1 MRHERPA
8 YLRAR
13 QYVYEVLESHAQSTR
28 VGIVVNRIIVLFIV
42 LSICITVM
50 ESVPRFRDEYGALF
64 RALEFICLVFFSI
77 EYYIRIWIA
86 TEHVPYREM
95 SAARAGWAYMISAQG
110 IVDCL
115 AVMPLWVAMLGFDD
129 LRVLIILRVLRVL
142 KFARYSSGMRSL
154 LEVLEAERR
163 ALLACL
169 VILGCAT
176 LVSATAMHIV
186 EGHVQPDK
194 FGTIP
199 DAMWWAIVTL
209 TTIGY
214 GDVVPATGI
223 GRMVASV
230 TIVAGLVMIALPV
243 GIVANAFSEVIHRRD
258 FIVNWSMVARV
269 PLFSHLTAGDIA
281 HIMQLLQA
289 RQIERGDVIFR
300 RGDPATAMYFIAEG
314 DVEIELGPEE
324 LGRRIRL
331 GAGHFFGEI
340 AVLKRAERSAT
351 VKAVSRARL
360 LVLDAADLR
369 ALISRE
375 PGIARKI
382 NQIVAGRTGRNLD
395 REIADLEGQDEVACD
410 DEIPKSDSSLEK
422 TI

>member
-1 MRHERPA
+1 MRDAQPA
-8 YLRAR
+8 RLRAR
-13 QYVYEVLESHAQSTR
+13 QYFYEIFESHAQSSR
-28 VGIVVNRIIVLFIV
+28 VGVMVNRVIVLFIV
-42 LSICITVM
+42 LSVGVTVA
-50 ESVPRFRDEYGALF
+50 ESVPELNRDYGLLF
-64 RALEFICLVFFSI
+64 RAIELLCLVFFSI

-86 TEHVPYREM
+86 PEHLPYRHM
-95 SAARAGWAYMISAQG
+95 SPLRAGWAYMISPQG
-110 IVDCL
+110 VVDCL

-154 LEVLEAERR
+154 LEVLESERR

-199 DAMWWAIVTL
+199 DAAWWAVVTL

-214 GDVVPATGI
+214 GDVVPATGA
-223 GRMVASV
+223 GRMVASA
-230 TIVAGLVMIALPV
+230 TIICGLIMIALPV

-289 RQIERGDVIFR
+289 RQIDRGEVIFR

-314 DVEIELGPEE
+314 DVEIELGPEDN
-324 LGRRIRL
+324 GRRIRF

-340 AVLKRAERSAT
+340 AVLNRVERSAT
-351 VKAVSRARL
+351 VKAVSRSRL

-369 ALISRE
+369 SLITRE
-375 PGIARKI
+375 PSIARKI
-382 NQIVAGRTGRNLD
+382 NEIVEGRTGRNLNL
-395 REIADLEGQDEVACD
+395 EIADLEGQDEVT
-410 DEIPKSDSSLEK
+410 LEEHV
-422 TI
+422 

>member
-1 MRHERPA
+1 MRDQLRDDTSA
-8 YLRAR
+8 LLRAR
-13 QYVYEVLESHAQSTR
+13 HFFYEILEAHAQTSR
-28 VGIVVNRIIVLFIV
+28 AGVIVNRVIVFFIL
-42 LSICITVM
+42 LSVAITVF
-50 ESVPRFRDEYGALF
+50 ESVPELRQDYGLVFRG
-64 RALEFICLVFFSI
+64 LEFICLVVFSI
-77 EYYIRIWIA
+77 EYYIRMWIA
-86 TEHVPYREM
+86 AEHVPYRQM
-95 SAARAGWAYMISAQG
+95 SAWRACLAYMLSPQG

-154 LEVLEAERR
+154 LEVLDTERR

-176 LVSATAMHIV
+176 LVSATAMHIA

-209 TTIGY
+209 STIGY
-214 GDVVPATGI
+214 GDVVPATGV
-223 GRMVASV
+223 GRLIASA
-230 TIVAGLVMIALPV
+230 TIICGLIMIALPV
-243 GIVANAFSEVIHRRD
+243 GIVATAFSDVIHRRE

-269 PLFSHLTAGDIA
+269 PLFSHLTAADIA

-289 RQIERGDVIFR
+289 RQLDRGEVIFR

-324 LGRRIRL
+324 SSRRIRL
-331 GAGHFFGEI
+331 GAGHFFGEV
-340 AVLKRAERSAT
+340 AVLKRVERSAT
-351 VKAVSRARL
+351 VKAVSRLRL

-369 ALISRE
+369 SLISRE

-382 NQIVAGRTGRNLD
+382 NQIVEGRTGRNLNL
-395 REIADLEGQDEVACD
+395 EIADLEGQDEVG
-410 DEIPKSDSSLEK
+410 EK
-422 TI
+422 ETV

>member
-1 MRHERPA
+1 MRHDRPLH
-8 YLRAR
+8 LRAR
-13 QYVYEVLESHAQSTR
+13 QYFYEILESHAQSTPVGVFANR
-28 VGIVVNRIIVLFIV
+28 VIVFFIM
-42 LSICITVM
+42 LSIGVTVL
-50 ESVPRFRDEYGALF
+50 ESVPRFRDEYGSLF
-64 RALEFICLVFFSI
+64 RALEFVCLVFFSI

-86 TEHVPYREM
+86 PEHVPYREM
-95 SAARAGWAYMISAQG
+95 SSVRAGWAYMISPQG

-186 EGHVQPDK
+186 EGNVQPDK

-223 GRMVASV
+223 GRMIASV
-230 TIVAGLVMIALPV
+230 TIVGGLIMIALPV

-289 RQIERGDVIFR
+289 RQIERGEVIFR

-324 LGRRIRL
+324 RSRRIRL

-340 AVLKRAERSAT
+340 AVLNRVERSAT

-369 ALISRE
+369 SLISRE

-382 NQIVAGRTGRNLD
+382 NEIVEGRTGRTLNL
-395 REIADLEGQDEVACD
+395 EIADVEGQEDVTAD
-410 DEIPKSDSSLEK
+410 VPLEK
-422 TI
+422 ID

>member
-1 MRHERPA
+1 MMRHDRSLH
-8 YLRAR
+8 LRAR
-13 QYVYEVLESHAQSTR
+13 QYIYEILESHAESTR
-28 VGIVVNRIIVLFIV
+28 VGVSVNRVIIFFIT
-42 LSICITVM
+42 LSIGVTVV
-50 ESVPRFRDEYGALF
+50 ESVPRFREGYEPLF
-64 RALEFICLVFFSI
+64 HALEFVCLVFFSI
-77 EYYIRIWIA
+77 EYYVRIWIA
-86 TEHVPYREM
+86 AEHVPYRET
-95 SAARAGWAYMISAQG
+95 SALSAGWAYMISPQG

-154 LEVLEAERR
+154 LEVLESERR

-186 EGHVQPDK
+186 EGHAQPDK

-214 GDVVPATGI
+214 GDVVPVTGV
-223 GRMVASV
+223 GRMIASV
-230 TIVAGLVMIALPV
+230 TIVGGLVMIALPV
-243 GIVANAFSEVIHRRD
+243 GIVANAFSDVIHRRD

-289 RQIERGDVIFR
+289 RQIDRGDVIFR

-324 LGRRIRL
+324 KGRRIRL
-331 GAGHFFGEI
+331 GTGHFFGEI

-351 VKAVSRARL
+351 VKAVSRVRL

-382 NQIVAGRTGRNLD
+382 DQIVEGRTGRNLNL
-395 REIADLEGQDEVACD
+395 EIADLEGQDEV
-410 DEIPKSDSSLEK
+410 SSEKDVTLEK
-422 TI
+422 TA

>member
-1 MRHERPA
+1 MRDERPLHA
-8 YLRAR
+8 RAR
-13 QYVYEVLESHAQSTR
+13 QYVYEILESHAQSTR
-28 VGIVVNRIIVLFIV
+28 VGLIVNRSIIFLIV
-42 LSICITVM
+42 FSIGITVL
-50 ESVPRFRDEYGALF
+50 ESDPQLRAEYGLLF
-64 RALEFICLVFFSI
+64 RGLEFFCLVIFSV

-86 TEHVPYREM
+86 PEHLPYRQM
-95 SAARAGWAYMISAQG
+95 RRLRAYWSYVISPQG

-129 LRVLIILRVLRVL
+129 LRVLIILRMLRVL

-154 LEVLEAERR
+154 LEVLASERR
-163 ALLACL
+163 ALTACL
-169 VILGCAT
+169 VILMCAT
-176 LVSATAMHIV
+176 LLSATAMHIA
-186 EGHVQPDK
+186 EAQVQPDK

-199 DAMWWAIVTL
+199 HAMWWALVTL
-209 TTIGY
+209 ATVGY

-223 GRMVASV
+223 GKLIASV
-230 TIVAGLVMIALPV
+230 TIIGGLIMIALPV

-289 RQIERGDVIFR
+289 RQIDRGDVIFR
-300 RGDPATAMYFIAEG
+300 RGEPATAMYFIAEG

-324 LGRRIRL
+324 KGRRIRL

-340 AVLKRAERSAT
+340 AVLKRVERSAT
-351 VKAVSRARL
+351 VKAVSRVRL

-369 ALISRE
+369 VLINRE
-375 PGIARKI
+375 PGIASKI
-382 NQIVAGRTGRNLD
+382 NQIVQGRTGRSLNL
-395 REIADLEGQDEVACD
+395 EIADLEGQDEVTK
-410 DEIPKSDSSLEK
+410 EPV
-422 TI
+422 

>member
-1 MRHERPA
+1 MRDAQPA
-8 YLRAR
+8 HLRVR
-13 QYVYEVLESHAQSTR
+13 QYFYEILESHAQSTR
-28 VGIVVNRIIVLFIV
+28 AGVIVNRIIVFFIV
-42 LSICITVM
+42 LSVGITVM
-50 ESVPRFRDEYGALF
+50 ESVPELRAEYGLLF
-64 RALEFICLVFFSI
+64 RALELLCLVVFSI

-86 TEHVPYREM
+86 PEHIPYREM
-95 SAARAGWAYMISAQG
+95 SPLRAGWAYMISPQG

-115 AVMPLWVAMLGFDD
+115 AVMPLWVALLGPED
-129 LRVLIILRVLRVL
+129 LKVLIILRMLRVL

-154 LEVLEAERR
+154 LEVLESERR

-176 LVSATAMHIV
+176 LVAATAMHIV
-186 EGHVQPDK
+186 EGHVQPEK

-199 DAMWWAIVTL
+199 DAAWWAIVTL
-209 TTIGY
+209 STIGY
-214 GDVVPATGI
+214 GDVVPATGA
-223 GRMVASV
+223 GRMIASA
-230 TIVAGLVMIALPV
+230 TIICGLIMIALPV

-289 RQIERGDVIFR
+289 RQIDRGEVVFR

-314 DVEIELGPEE
+314 DVEIELGPEDK
-324 LGRRIRL
+324 GRRIRL

-369 ALISRE
+369 SLISRE
-375 PGIARKI
+375 PSIARKI
-382 NQIVAGRTGRNLD
+382 NQIVEGRTGRSLN
-395 REIADLEGQDEVACD
+395 REIADLEGQDEVTVEEDA
-410 DEIPKSDSSLEK
+410 
-422 TI
+422 

>member
-1 MRHERPA
+1 MRHDRPL

-13 QYVYEVLESHAQSTR
+13 QYFYEILESHAQSTPMG
-28 VGIVVNRIIVLFIV
+28 VFVNRVIVFFIMLSVGVTV
-42 LSICITVM
+42 L
-50 ESVPRFRDEYGALF
+50 ESVPHLRDDYGALF
-64 RALEFICLVFFSI
+64 RALEFVCLVFFSI

-86 TEHVPYREM
+86 PEHVPYREM
-95 SAARAGWAYMISAQG
+95 SSLRAGWAYMTSAQG

-129 LRVLIILRVLRVL
+129 LRVLIILRILRVL

-186 EGHVQPDK
+186 EGNVQPDK

-214 GDVVPATGI
+214 GDVVPATGL
-223 GRMVASV
+223 GRMIASV
-230 TIVAGLVMIALPV
+230 TIVGGLIMIALPV

-289 RQIERGDVIFR
+289 RQIDRGDVVFR

-324 LGRRIRL
+324 RGRRIRL

-340 AVLKRAERSAT
+340 AVLKRVERSAT

-369 ALISRE
+369 SLISRE

-382 NQIVAGRTGRNLD
+382 NEIVEGRTGRTLNL
-395 REIADLEGQDEVACD
+395 EIADIEGQDDVTAEA
-410 DEIPKSDSSLEK
+410 PLEK
-422 TI
+422 ID

>member
-1 MRHERPA
+1 MRDDPPSH
-8 YLRAR
+8 LRAR
-13 QYVYEVLESHAQSTR
+13 QYFYEILESHAQTTR
-28 VGIVVNRIIVLFIV
+28 VGVIVNRFIVFFIV
-42 LSICITVM
+42 LSIGVTVI
-50 ESVPRFRDEYGALF
+50 ESVPRFNDHYGRLF
-64 RALEFICLVFFSI
+64 QALELVCLVVFSI
-77 EYYIRIWIA
+77 EYYIRMWIA
-86 TEHVPYREM
+86 AEHVPYRHM
-95 SAARAGWAYMISAQG
+95 SPLRACWAYMISPQG
-110 IVDCL
+110 IVDFL

-129 LRVLIILRVLRVL
+129 LRVLIILRILRVL

-154 LEVLEAERR
+154 LEVLAAERR

-176 LVSATAMHIV
+176 LVAATAMHLV

-209 TTIGY
+209 STIGY
-214 GDVVPATGI
+214 GDVVPATGG
-223 GRMVASV
+223 GRLIASA
-230 TIVAGLVMIALPV
+230 TIVCGLIMIALPV

-289 RQIERGDVIFR
+289 RQIERGDIIFR
-300 RGDPATAMYFIAEG
+300 RGEPATAMYFIAEG

-324 LGRRIRL
+324 KSRRIRL
-331 GAGHFFGEI
+331 GTGHFFGEI
-340 AVLKRAERSAT
+340 AVLKRVERSAT

-369 ALISRE
+369 ALITRE

-382 NQIVAGRTGRNLD
+382 NKIVEGRTGRNLNL
-395 REIADLEGQDEVACD
+395 EIADLEGQDDVTMKETA
-410 DEIPKSDSSLEK
+410 
-422 TI
+422 

>member
-1 MRHERPA
+1 MMRHDRPLH
-8 YLRAR
+8 LRAR
-13 QYVYEVLESHAQSTR
+13 QYFYEILESHAQSTPVGVFANR
-28 VGIVVNRIIVLFIV
+28 VIVFFIM
-42 LSICITVM
+42 LSIGVTVL
-50 ESVPRFRDEYGALF
+50 ESVPRFRDEYGSLF
-64 RALEFICLVFFSI
+64 RALEFVCLVFFSI

-86 TEHVPYREM
+86 PEHVPYREM
-95 SAARAGWAYMISAQG
+95 SSVRAGWAYMISPQG

-186 EGHVQPDK
+186 EGNVQPDK

-223 GRMVASV
+223 GRMIASV
-230 TIVAGLVMIALPV
+230 TIVGGLIMIALPV

-289 RQIERGDVIFR
+289 RQIERGEVIFR

-324 LGRRIRL
+324 RSRRIRL

-340 AVLKRAERSAT
+340 AVLNRVERSAT

-369 ALISRE
+369 SLISRE

-382 NQIVAGRTGRNLD
+382 NEIVEGRTGRTLNL
-395 REIADLEGQDEVACD
+395 EIADVEGQEDVTAAV
-410 DEIPKSDSSLEK
+410 PLEK
-422 TI
+422 ID

>member
-1 MRHERPA
+1 MRHDRPL

-13 QYVYEVLESHAQSTR
+13 QYFYEILESHAQSTP
-28 VGIVVNRIIVLFIV
+28 VGLFVNRVIVFFIM
-42 LSICITVM
+42 LSIGITVL
-50 ESVPRFRDEYGALF
+50 ESVPRFRDDYGSLF
-64 RALEFICLVFFSI
+64 RALEFVCLVFFSI

-86 TEHVPYREM
+86 PEHVPYREM
-95 SAARAGWAYMISAQG
+95 SSLRAGWAYMVSAQG

-129 LRVLIILRVLRVL
+129 LRVLIILRILRVL

-186 EGHVQPDK
+186 EGNVQPDK

-214 GDVVPATGI
+214 GDVVPATGM
-223 GRMVASV
+223 GRMIASV
-230 TIVAGLVMIALPV
+230 TIVGGLIMIALPV
-243 GIVANAFSEVIHRRD
+243 GIVANAFSEVIHRRE

-289 RQIERGDVIFR
+289 RQIERGEVIFR

-324 LGRRIRL
+324 RARRIRL

-340 AVLKRAERSAT
+340 AVLNRVERSAT

-369 ALISRE
+369 SLISRE

-382 NQIVAGRTGRNLD
+382 NEIVEGRTGRTLNL
-395 REIADLEGQDEVACD
+395 EIADIEGQDDVTAD
-410 DEIPKSDSSLEK
+410 HPLEK
-422 TI
+422 ID

>member
-1 MRHERPA
+1 MRHDRPLH
-8 YLRAR
+8 LRAR
-13 QYVYEVLESHAQSTR
+13 QYFYEILESHAQSTPVGVFANR
-28 VGIVVNRIIVLFIV
+28 VIVFFIM
-42 LSICITVM
+42 LSIGVTVL
-50 ESVPRFRDEYGALF
+50 ESVPRFRDEYGSLF
-64 RALEFICLVFFSI
+64 RALEFVCLVFFSI

-86 TEHVPYREM
+86 PEHVPYREM
-95 SAARAGWAYMISAQG
+95 SSVRAGWAYMISPQG

-186 EGHVQPDK
+186 EGNVQPDK

-223 GRMVASV
+223 GRMIASV
-230 TIVAGLVMIALPV
+230 TIVGGLIMIALPV

-289 RQIERGDVIFR
+289 RQIERGEVIFR

-324 LGRRIRL
+324 RSRRIRL

-340 AVLKRAERSAT
+340 AVLNRVERSAT

-369 ALISRE
+369 SLISRE

-382 NQIVAGRTGRNLD
+382 NEIVEGRTGRTLNL
-395 REIADLEGQDEVACD
+395 EIADVEGQEDVTAAV
-410 DEIPKSDSSLEK
+410 PLEK
-422 TI
+422 ID